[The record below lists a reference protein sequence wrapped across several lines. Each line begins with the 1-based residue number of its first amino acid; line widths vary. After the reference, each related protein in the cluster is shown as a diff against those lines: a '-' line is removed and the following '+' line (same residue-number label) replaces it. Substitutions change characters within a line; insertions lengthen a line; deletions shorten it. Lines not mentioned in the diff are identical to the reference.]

1 MIYEWVPNEGGRNLG
16 DAMGEFV
23 VESIPDFVN
32 HQNDLYFP
40 IGSVIAD
47 GYIKYAVDKHMTPVF
62 IGCGWM
68 GREINPEL
76 AKKAKFQGVRGPET
90 VSALERAGV
99 FGVQVTG
106 DSAYLA
112 LKKMDITPK
121 SNGKTV
127 FVPHITDAVYCLKNN
142 VTLGA
147 DTVISPEVRGRFNI
161 LDTIRRISQAEFVI
175 GGAMHACIIAHY
187 FGIPFAP
194 ASAYLRHNNDR
205 ELAVKWHDWLASLG
219 VQAYSVR
226 TARNIDDAEVWW
238 TRITDTYDL
247 QPQFDL

>member
-1 MIYEWVPNEGGRNLG
+1 MIYEWTLISGVRNLG

-23 VESIPDFVN
+23 VEALPDFVN

-40 IGSVIAD
+40 IGSVVAD
-47 GYIKYAVDKHMTPVF
+47 DYIQKALEKNLRPVF

-68 GREINPEL
+68 GKEL
-76 AKKAKFQGVRGPET
+76 SPNLMRQAEFRGVRGFDT
-90 VSALERAGV
+90 QSALERAGV
-99 FGVQVTG
+99 FGTRVTG
-106 DSAYLA
+106 DSAYVA
-112 LKKMDITPK
+112 LKAMDITPK

-127 FVPHITDAVYCLKNN
+127 FVPHISDAAYCLKNN

-147 DTVISPEVRGRFNI
+147 DTIITPEVRGRFNI
-161 LDTIRRISQAEFVI
+161 LDTIKRISQAEFVL

-194 ASAYLRHNNDR
+194 ISPQLRNNNDR
-205 ELAVKWHDWLASLG
+205 ELSVKWNDWLGSLG
-219 VQAYSVR
+219 VQTYSVR
-226 TARNIDDAEVWW
+226 STRNIEDAQTWW
-238 TRITDTYDL
+238 TRLINQYDL